1 MNSPAPSI
9 AAEKY
14 VAITTTKR
22 NGDAVTSPVWIAG
35 LPDGSLGFTTDL
47 TSGKVKRIRNF
58 PEVTLQPCNARGAI
72 KPGSTLV
79 HARATVLTDTDI
91 ADVTAA
97 IKAKYGFMV
106 STMNALYSVRE
117 FFSRKPG
124 SPAAAIRLELVEPAR

>member
-14 VAITTTKR
+14 VALTTTKR
-22 NGDAVTSPVWIAG
+22 SGDTVTSPVWIAA

-58 PEVTLQPCNARGAI
+58 PEVRLQPCNSRGAVR
-72 KPGSTLV
+72 PDSAVV
-79 HARATVLTDTDI
+79 HARATVLTDADI
-91 ADVTAA
+91 ADVKAA

-106 STMNALYSVRE
+106 ATMNALYSVRE
-117 FFSRKPG
+117 FVTRKPG
-124 SPAAAIRLELVEPAR
+124 SPAGAIRLELHEPDT